1 MVIRRLNLR
10 FFRYEISIVLKAFDS
25 NNKLYITWHIS
36 LYRRTLV
43 SWKFL
48 SSYFTD
54 CLIRHFF
61 RTINFRQFRKKYAL
75 PNDRVFSFANLNK
88 MYFRQYFQPFFT
100 TRVNARLYWYDHKF
114 KSMWSWSVML
124 LQFGM
129 YWIEIFLKKNN
140 YPRNRAA
147 RYCAVLQFI
156 LLIKQ
161 SLTGVVKTKP
171 LMKRKFM
178 LANYY
183 NLISTIY
190 LLLF

>member
-1 MVIRRLNLR
+1 MTYFAV
-10 FFRYEISIVLKAFDS
+10 SKDS
-25 NNKLYITWHIS
+25 
-36 LYRRTLV
+36 V

-75 PNDRVFSFANLNK
+75 PNDRAFSFANLYIK
-88 MYFRQYFQPFFT
+88 CIF
-100 TRVNARLYWYDHKF
+100 VNIFNHFLQQG
-114 KSMWSWSVML
+114 SMPAYIDMIISLKVCGAEVSCYYSL
-124 LQFGM
+124 EC
-129 YWIEIFLKKNN
+129 IEQRYLKKKNH

-171 LMKRKFM
+171 LMKRKCM

-183 NLISTIY
+183 NLIFY
-190 LLLF
+190 DLFSFILEDIREENETKHLF